1 MSNII
6 DSIRRENLRDDL
18 ITRLAYASNKDR
30 RFSDRRHGV
39 PPV

>member
-1 MSNII
+1 VI
-6 DSIRRENLRDDL
+6 DAVVAPADLRTEL

-30 RFSDRRHGV
+30 TFSDRRHGV

>member
-1 MSNII
+1 VI
-6 DSIRRENLRDDL
+6 DAVVEPGQLRDEL

-30 RFSDRRHGV
+30 EFSERRHGV